1 MERRSTEIDQAN
13 QNGSQVRKVG
23 LPPPVKRGEDMETE
37 INIID
42 ADKIGSATSPLNL
55 GRTVAVVPSSRI
67 PRAGDV
73 VVVSA
78 LTDSATYNMLELPTG
93 RLAKINPGDVLIGV
107 LGRRRALKG
116 FVGDVPATVNAG
128 DQLHLLNMGG
138 VIGSCTGHHSSLSD
152 AIQVEVIGL
161 ASDEHGRV
169 LNIADAALPLRT
181 SLGETAPL
189 VIIAGTCMNS
199 GKTYAATE
207 LIKQA
212 TRAGLQVAAAKLS
225 GIACL
230 RDTLNMADH
239 GATAIASFLDCGLP
253 STVGATDLASVAK
266 TIISRLNESSPDLIV
281 IELGDG
287 LLGGYSVESVFAD
300 KELRGATAGLVFCA
314 TDYVGAWGGIQLL
327 RQRGIEIDAMAGS
340 VTDSQ
345 MGEDFIES
353 EFGVPAANARR
364 NGARLFKLLEPKVA
378 AFGIR
383 VSSSESVISQDD
395 NLEKSEV
402 PVGGLR

>member
-1 MERRSTEIDQAN
+1 MNS
-13 QNGSQVRKVG
+13 
-23 LPPPVKRGEDMETE
+23 E
-37 INIID
+37 INIIE
-42 ADKIGSATSPLNL
+42 ADKIGSATSPLGL
-55 GRTVAVVPSSRI
+55 SKTVAVLQSSES

-73 VVVSA
+73 VVVRA

-116 FVGDVPATVNAG
+116 FVGDVPLTVTAG

-152 AIQVEVIGL
+152 AIEVEVIGL
-161 ASDEHGRV
+161 AESETGGV
-169 LNIADAALPLRT
+169 QNIGSAALPLVT

-189 VIIAGTCMNS
+189 VLIAGTCMNS

-212 TRAGLQVAAAKLS
+212 TRAGMRVAAAKLS

-239 GATAIASFLDCGLP
+239 GAIVTASFLDCGLP
-253 STVGATDLASVAK
+253 STVDAGDLSPVAK
-266 TIISRLNESSPDLIV
+266 AIIAKLNQSAPDLIV

-287 LLGGYSVESVFAD
+287 ILGGYSVESVFD
-300 KELRGATAGLVFCA
+300 DVELRGATAAIIFCA
-314 TDYVGAWGGIQLL
+314 SDYVGAWGGIELF
-327 RQRGIEIDAMAGS
+327 RRRGITVDLIAGS

-345 MGEDFIES
+345 MGQDYIER

-364 NGARLFKLLEPKVA
+364 DGALLFQRISSKLEAAKVTA
-378 AFGIR
+378 
-383 VSSSESVISQDD
+383 
-395 NLEKSEV
+395 
-402 PVGGLR
+402 